1 MSAARL
7 ETAGRLET
15 AVVLAGGKSAR
26 MGREKALLDAA
37 GASLIERTLEALAPD
52 FDALAVSVAHEGLSP
67 GLAEAIER
75 SARALGRTI
84 EVFRDAASGEG
95 PLAAVAS
102 ALEEIESVNAFF
114 IAVDIPFVSISL
126 ASALWE
132 EASAPGRT
140 GCLPRWS
147 RGLEPAYAVYCKCLY
162 PAMRR
167 LLDSG
172 TRELHAAANL
182 PGVAVLDLG
191 DPRVMRRVF
200 GDRPPELEDLFRNL
214 NRPEDVAGWTS
225 LPDPQRP

>member
-1 MSAARL
+1 MSASRL

-26 MGREKALLDAA
+26 MGREKALLDAG
-37 GASLIERTLEALAPD
+37 GAALIERTLAALARG
-52 FDALAVSVAHEGLSP
+52 FDALAVSVAHGGPSP
-67 GLAEAIER
+67 ELAAVIER
-75 SARALGRTI
+75 SSRALGKPI
-84 EVFRDAASGEG
+84 EVFRDAAPGEG
-95 PLAAVAS
+95 PLGAVAS

-114 IAVDIPFVSISL
+114 IAVDIPFVSIPL

-140 GCLPRWS
+140 GCVPRWS
-147 RGLEPAYAVYCKCLY
+147 RGLEPAYAVYCKCLH

-172 TRELHAAANL
+172 TRELHAAAEL

-200 GDRPPELEDLFRNL
+200 GDRPPELEEVFRNL
-214 NRPEDVAGWTS
+214 NRPEDVEGWAL
-225 LPDPQRP
+225 LPDSQDP